1 MDAFFAAVDVATAE
15 YHEDYVPLLVKM
27 RESRAEKAQ
36 LKADLNVAKLKAD
49 LAAAGDVV
57 VDARPEAIPQ
67 RTHDDLPTGPDI
79 GPDDAGLE

>member
-1 MDAFFAAVDVATAE
+1 MRR
-15 YHEDYVPLLVKM
+15 YHKEYVPLLEKM

-36 LKADLNVAKLKAD
+36 AKADLALAKLKAD
-49 LAAAGDVV
+49 LAAGGDVV

-67 RTHDDLPTGPDI
+67 RTHDDLPTGPDV